1 MERSI
6 LSPNKSIGF
15 SNRMNKQTRTTFF
28 TISGIL
34 ILVRLAFISNTMLID
49 DEAYYAM
56 YARHLAWGYIDHGP
70 VVAFLIKLFTMFT
83 ENEFT
88 VRIGSIALITTL
100 TIILYR
106 FGKSQFNE
114 ATGIALSLG
123 LSANMLFHTNAVVMT
138 PDVPL
143 AFFSILAI
151 LYYYKAFFI
160 DEEYLTAAGAL
171 LGLAMLSKISAL
183 FPAIGIVLFP
193 AIVKEKRHFYKNV
206 NFYRSLVLAFLI
218 FMPFVVWNLQN
229 DLAFVRYQGAH
240 VSKAGSFSDFL
251 GLWIGL
257 LFAAGPIYFYYAVI
271 HPIWVVRNYR
281 AQSQQQLYFLS
292 VTVAPLIYFIAQS
305 LHSRMELNWL
315 APILSGGLFLFGL
328 TIGENWTKYNKRF
341 FFQISFSLLLI
352 GLVTIQTFLP
362 FLPVKGK
369 NDVTNRYF
377 IFSSFPDELKTYL
390 EAHPELKNKRILAN
404 NFQIPSMVNFYLKP
418 KLEASCLSIGYHE
431 TLYSFIHSDQDFKSK
446 EFLFITRGNSVPASI
461 KPYFSNLKIL
471 QQFQSIRDDNI
482 VAKYSLWLATNYK
495 GKET

>member
-1 MERSI
+1 
-6 LSPNKSIGF
+6 
-15 SNRMNKQTRTTFF
+15 MNKQTKTAFF
-28 TISGIL
+28 IISGIL

-70 VVAFLIKLFTMFT
+70 VVAFLIKLFTMFA
-83 ENEFT
+83 ENAFM
-88 VRIGSIALITTL
+88 VRLGPIVFITAL

-114 ATGIALSLG
+114 ATGMALSMG

-160 DEEYLTAAGAL
+160 DEKYLIAAGAM

-206 NFYRSLVLAFLI
+206 NFYLSLILALLI

-229 DLAFVRYQGAH
+229 DLAFVKYQGAH
-240 VSKAGSFSDFL
+240 VSKAGNFSDFL
-251 GLWIGL
+251 GLWMGFL
-257 LFAAGPIYFYYAVI
+257 LAAGPIYFYYAVI
-271 HPIWVVRNYR
+271 HPIWVVRNFR
-281 AQSQQQLYFLS
+281 AQSIQQLYFLS
-292 VTVAPLIYFIAQS
+292 VTGAPLIYFIAQS
-305 LHSRMELNWL
+305 LHSRMEMNWL

-328 TIGENWTKYNKRF
+328 TIGEHWTKYKNRF
-341 FFQISFSLLLI
+341 YFQIIFSLLLI
-352 GLVTIQTFLP
+352 GMVTIQTFLP

-377 IFSSFPDELKTYL
+377 IFSSFPNELKTYL
-390 EAHPELKNKRILAN
+390 ETHPELQNKRILAN

-418 KLEASCLSIGYHE
+418 KLEASCLSISYHE

-446 EFLFITRGNSVPASI
+446 EFLFITRGNSIPPSI
-461 KPYFSNLKIL
+461 KPYFSNLKVL
-471 QQFQSIRDDNI
+471 HKFQSIRGENV
-482 VAKYSLWLATNYK
+482 VAKYSLWLVTNYK

>member
-1 MERSI
+1 
-6 LSPNKSIGF
+6 
-15 SNRMNKQTRTTFF
+15 MNKQTRTAFF
-28 TISGIL
+28 IISGIL

-83 ENEFT
+83 ENAFT
-88 VRIGSIALITTL
+88 VRIGPIALITIL

-240 VSKAGSFSDFL
+240 VSKAGSFSEFL

-271 HPIWVVRNYR
+271 QPIWMVRNYR

-377 IFSSFPDELKTYL
+377 IFSSFPDELKMYL
-390 EAHPELKNKRILAN
+390 EAHPELQNKRILAN

-446 EFLFITRGNSVPASI
+446 EFLFITRGNSIPPSI
-461 KPYFSNLKIL
+461 KPYFSNLKVL
-471 QQFQSIRDDNI
+471 HKFQSIRGDNV

>member
-1 MERSI
+1 MH
-6 LSPNKSIGF
+6 
-15 SNRMNKQTRTTFF
+15 KQTRTAFF
-28 TISGIL
+28 IISAVLIL
-34 ILVRLAFISNTMLID
+34 IRLLFISNTMLID

-56 YARHLAWGYIDHGP
+56 YARHLDWGYIDHGP
-70 VVAFLIKLFTMFT
+70 VVAFLIKLFTMFA
-83 ENEFT
+83 ENAFM
-88 VRIGSIALITTL
+88 VRLGPIVLITAL

-114 ATGIALSLG
+114 ATGMALSLG

-160 DEEYLTAAGAL
+160 DEEYLIAAGAL
-171 LGLAMLSKISAL
+171 LGLAVLSKISAL

-206 NFYRSLVLAFLI
+206 NFYRSLMLAFLI

-240 VSKAGSFSDFL
+240 VSKAGSFSNFL

-281 AQSQQQLYFLS
+281 VQSQQQLYFLS
-292 VTVAPLIYFIAQS
+292 VTGAPLIYFIAQS

-315 APILSGGLFLFGL
+315 APVLFGGLFLFGL
-328 TIGENWTKYNKRF
+328 AIGENWTKYKKQF
-341 FFQISFSLLLI
+341 HFQIVFSLILI
-352 GLVTIQTFLP
+352 GLITIQTFLP
-362 FLPVKGK
+362 LLPIKGK

-390 EAHPELKNKRILAN
+390 EALPELQNKRILAN
-404 NFQIPSMVNFYLKP
+404 NFQIPSMVNFYIKP

-431 TLYSFIHSDQDFKSK
+431 TLYSFIHSDKDLKGR
-446 EFLFITRGNSVPASI
+446 EFLFIAKGNSIPASI
-461 KPYFSNLKIL
+461 KPYFTNLKIL
-471 QQFQSIRDDNI
+471 HEFQSMRDENV
-482 VAKYSLWLATNYK
+482 VAKYSLWLVTNYK
-495 GKET
+495 GKDA

>member
-1 MERSI
+1 
-6 LSPNKSIGF
+6 
-15 SNRMNKQTRTTFF
+15 
-28 TISGIL
+28 
-34 ILVRLAFISNTMLID
+34 
-49 DEAYYAM
+49 
-56 YARHLAWGYIDHGP
+56 
-70 VVAFLIKLFTMFT
+70 
-83 ENEFT
+83 
-88 VRIGSIALITTL
+88 
-100 TIILYR
+100 
-106 FGKSQFNE
+106 
-114 ATGIALSLG
+114 
-123 LSANMLFHTNAVVMT
+123 
-138 PDVPL
+138 
-143 AFFSILAI
+143 
-151 LYYYKAFFI
+151 
-160 DEEYLTAAGAL
+160 
-171 LGLAMLSKISAL
+171 MLSKISAL

-271 HPIWVVRNYR
+271 LPIWVVRNYR
-281 AQSQQQLYFLS
+281 AQSQEKLYFLS

-328 TIGENWTKYNKRF
+328 TIGENWMKYNKRF

-390 EAHPELKNKRILAN
+390 ETHPELQNKRILAN

-446 EFLFITRGNSVPASI
+446 EFLFITRGNSIHPSI
-461 KPYFSNLKIL
+461 KPYFSNLKVL
-471 QQFQSIRDDNI
+471 HKFQSIRGDNV

>member
-1 MERSI
+1 
-6 LSPNKSIGF
+6 
-15 SNRMNKQTRTTFF
+15 MNKQTRTAFF
-28 TISGIL
+28 IISGIL

-83 ENEFT
+83 ENAFM
-88 VRIGSIALITTL
+88 VRIGPIALITTL

-281 AQSQQQLYFLS
+281 AQSQEQLYFLS

-328 TIGENWTKYNKRF
+328 TIGENWMKYNKRF

-377 IFSSFPDELKTYL
+377 IFSSFPNELKTYL
-390 EAHPELKNKRILAN
+390 ETHPELQNKRILAN

-446 EFLFITRGNSVPASI
+446 EFLFITRGNSIPPSI
-461 KPYFSNLKIL
+461 KPYFSNLKVL
-471 QQFQSIRDDNI
+471 HKFQSIRGDNV
-482 VAKYSLWLATNYK
+482 VAKYSLWLAINYK

>member
-1 MERSI
+1 
-6 LSPNKSIGF
+6 
-15 SNRMNKQTRTTFF
+15 MNKQTRTTFF
-28 TISGIL
+28 IISGVLIL
-34 ILVRLAFISNTMLID
+34 IRLAFISNTMLID

-70 VVAFLIKLFTMFT
+70 VVAFLIKLFTIFS
-83 ENEFT
+83 ENAFM
-88 VRIGSIALITTL
+88 VRVGPIVLITIL

-114 ATGIALSLG
+114 ATGMALSLG

-160 DEEYLTAAGAL
+160 DEKYLIAAGAM

-206 NFYRSLVLAFLI
+206 NFYLSLILALLI

-229 DLAFVRYQGAH
+229 DLAFVKYQGAH

-251 GLWIGL
+251 GLWMGFL
-257 LFAAGPIYFYYAVI
+257 LATGPIYFYYAVI
-271 HPIWVVRNYR
+271 HPIWVVRNFR
-281 AQSQQQLYFLS
+281 AQSIQQLYFLS
-292 VTVAPLIYFIAQS
+292 VTGAPLIYFIAQS
-305 LHSRMELNWL
+305 LHSRMEMNWL

-328 TIGENWTKYNKRF
+328 TIGEHWTKYKNRF
-341 FFQISFSLLLI
+341 YFQIIFSLLLI
-352 GLVTIQTFLP
+352 GMVTIQTFLP

-390 EAHPELKNKRILAN
+390 EAHPELQDKRILAN
-404 NFQIPSMVNFYLKP
+404 NFQIPSMVNFYIKP

-431 TLYSFIHSDQDFKSK
+431 TLYSFIHSDKDFRGD
-446 EFLFITRGNSVPASI
+446 EFLFIAKGNSIPASI
-461 KPYFSNLKIL
+461 LPYFANLKVL
-471 QQFQSIRDDNI
+471 HQFQSTRDENV